1 MNFQRSRIVQNIVSY
16 GGIHTEMTLSV
27 ELKRNLGESE
37 MTFINAFEENPAT
50 IATVTHFIFDKGQW
64 RGRRPL

>member
-1 MNFQRSRIVQNIVSY
+1 
-16 GGIHTEMTLSV
+16 MTLSV